1 MNTETKSRVLY
12 NEPPVPLWRTL
23 AGWIVLCA
31 VLVFMVFASG
41 CNSAPARNAEETAAR
56 GVNTYC
62 ASFPYELR
70 STVIRPRFAA
80 AVAPHRV
87 TVDCYGDPANPRP
100 DAPTG
105 Q

>member
-1 MNTETKSRVLY
+1 MDTETKSRALY

-23 AGWIVLCA
+23 AGWVVLGIVLA
-31 VLVFMVFASG
+31 LMVFLNG
-41 CNSAPARNAEETAAR
+41 CNSTPVQNAEETAAR

-80 AVAPHRV
+80 AVTPHKV
-87 TVDCYGDPANPRP
+87 TVDCYGDPSNPRP